1 VIRPHH
7 DKQDKR
13 DTVGK
18 SSKTSERRARI
29 EQLERERKAAER
41 RRLFLFSGVIGLVA
55 LVIIGLT
62 GWSLWSQQKEQ
73 AAIDSQALADFGVTR
88 AAAGCTP
95 VQTSPAT
102 GGADHIAAPQPIH
115 YNQAPP
121 ASGPHRPTWAPF
133 ERKFYTPQDRPEVEM
148 LVHNLEHG
156 YNILWYDQTVAK
168 DPKKVKQIEDLAS
181 KFEGSERDPANA
193 FIAAPWMPSD
203 GPSMPAGKH
212 IAMTHWYADPGTG
225 ANEKGIS
232 QYCSQM
238 SGAVVADF
246 MKNYTQAEAREGGP
260 QFL

>member
-1 VIRPHH
+1 
-7 DKQDKR
+7 
-13 DTVGK
+13 VGK

-41 RRLFLFSGVIGLVA
+41 KRMFLFSGVIGLVA

-62 GWSLWSQQKEQ
+62 GWSLWSEHEQQS
-73 AAIDSQALADFGVTR
+73 AIDSRALADFGVSR
-88 AAAGCTP
+88 SAAGCSP

-102 GGADHIAAPQPIH
+102 GGADHITAPRPIQ

-133 ERKFYTPQDRPEVEM
+133 ARKFYTPEDRPEVGI

-156 YNILWYDQTVAK
+156 YNILWYDQTVANN
-168 DPKKVKQIEDLAS
+168 PKALGQIKALAS

-203 GPSMPAGKH
+203 GGSFPVGKH
-212 IAMTHWYADPGTG
+212 VALTHWYADPGTG
-225 ANEKGIS
+225 ANQKGITE
-232 QYCSQM
+232 YCAQM
-238 SGAVVADF
+238 SGSVVADF
-246 MKNYTQAEAREGGP
+246 MAQWTQAEAREGGP

>member
-1 VIRPHH
+1 M
-7 DKQDKR
+7 
-13 DTVGK
+13 GK

-41 RRLFLFSGVIGLVA
+41 RRMFLFSGVIGLVA
-55 LVIIGLT
+55 LVIIGVT
-62 GWSLWSQQKEQ
+62 GWSLWNEHQQQ
-73 AAIDSQALADFGVTR
+73 SAIDNTALADFGVSPS
-88 AAAGCTP
+88 AAGCTP
-95 VQTSPAT
+95 IQTHPAT
-102 GGADHIAAPQPIH
+102 GGADHIPAPQPIH

-121 ASGPHRPTWAPF
+121 ESGPHRPTWAPF
-133 ERKFYTPQDRPEVEM
+133 ERKFYTPKDRPEVEM

-156 YNILWYDQTVAK
+156 YSILWYDQTVANNPQK
-168 DPKKVKQIEDLAS
+168 LQQIENLAS

-212 IAMTHWYADPGTG
+212 IAITHWYADPATG
-225 ANEKGIS
+225 NNQKGIG

-238 SGAVVADF
+238 SGAVVSDF
-246 MKNYTQAEAREGGP
+246 MQKYPRADAREGGP